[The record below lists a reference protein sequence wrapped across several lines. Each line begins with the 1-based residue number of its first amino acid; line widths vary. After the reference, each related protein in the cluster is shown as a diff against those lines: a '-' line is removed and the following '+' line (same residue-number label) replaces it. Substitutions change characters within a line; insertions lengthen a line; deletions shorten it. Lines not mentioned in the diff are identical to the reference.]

1 MVFHLGSS
9 NLPCRAT
16 LCRGRVHAFDG
27 SPVVLM
33 EGGTTS
39 GAAVGFA
46 WPVLLTGAL
55 ALALLIWLTLR
66 HLSLRPSNDRS
77 WVNDNE
83 RMATADFNGDE
94 VTIRNVRDFNWRS
107 TRDFDERWI
116 DVKVNLDKISKIWFV
131 LEYFDPSKRQ
141 MAHTIMSF
149 ETEDGERLACS
160 IEVRR
165 EKGERYHPLK
175 GMFRQYELIYV
186 WATERDVIGV
196 RTRCRKKSVTHLF
209 EAVVLGPGNE
219 RRMLESYLRR
229 TNKLSED
236 PEWYNTIT
244 NTCTTNIVRHVN
256 EVYPGR
262 VPRAI
267 SILLPGLSPK
277 LLHRNNLVKM
287 TGTLEETLEMSIID
301 GKGDSWDG
309 SGDFGDWIRSVGS
322 IDSSP

>member
-1 MVFHLGSS
+1 
-9 NLPCRAT
+9 
-16 LCRGRVHAFDG
+16 
-27 SPVVLM
+27 M

-94 VTIRNVRDFNWRS
+94 VTIRDVRDFNWRS

-309 SGDFGDWIRSVGS
+309 SGDFGDWIRSEGS

>member
-1 MVFHLGSS
+1 MEVD
-9 NLPCRAT
+9 AT
-16 LCRGRVHAFDG
+16 GWSVASFG
-27 SPVVLM
+27 
-33 EGGTTS
+33 
-39 GAAVGFA
+39 
-46 WPVLLTGAL
+46 WPVLFVGVL
-55 ALALLIWLTLR
+55 ALSFLIWLTLR

-83 RMATADFNGDE
+83 RVATAEFDGDV
-94 VTIRNVRDFNWRS
+94 VTIRNVRDFHWRT

-116 DVKVNLDKISKIWFV
+116 DVKINLDKMSKIWFV
-131 LEYFDPSKRQ
+131 LEYFDPKKRQ
-141 MAHTIMSF
+141 MAHTIMGF
-149 ETEDGERLACS
+149 ETENGERIACS

-175 GMFRQYELIYV
+175 GLFRQYELIYV

-229 TNKLSED
+229 TNKLSEE

-244 NTCTTNIVRHVN
+244 NTCTTNIVGHVN

-267 SILLPGLSPK
+267 SILLPGLSPR

-287 TGTLEETLEMSIID
+287 TGTLEDTMEMSIID
-301 GKGDSWDG
+301 ERAISWDE
-309 SGDFGDWIRSVGS
+309 SSDFGDWIRSEGS

>member
-1 MVFHLGSS
+1 
-9 NLPCRAT
+9 
-16 LCRGRVHAFDG
+16 
-27 SPVVLM
+27 M
-33 EGGTTS
+33 EGGASS
-39 GAAVGFA
+39 GFVAAWLGL
-46 WPVLLTGAL
+46 PILLAGGL
-55 ALALLIWLTLR
+55 ALSFLIWLILR

-83 RMATADFNGDE
+83 RMATADFDGDM

-116 DVKVNLDKISKIWFV
+116 DVKINLDKISKIWFV

-141 MAHTIMSF
+141 MAHTILSF
-149 ETEDGERLACS
+149 ETEDGERIACS

-175 GMFRQYELIYV
+175 GLFRQYELIYV

-219 RRMLESYLRR
+219 RRMLESYLGR
-229 TNKLSED
+229 TNKLSVE

-244 NTCTTNIVRHVN
+244 NTCTTNIVGHVN
-256 EVYPGR
+256 QVYPGR

-301 GKGDSWDG
+301 ERANSWDE
-309 SGDFGDWIRSVGS
+309 SSDFGDWIRSEGS
-322 IDSSP
+322 IDSSL

>member
-1 MVFHLGSS
+1 
-9 NLPCRAT
+9 
-16 LCRGRVHAFDG
+16 
-27 SPVVLM
+27 M
-33 EGGTTS
+33 EGGAS
-39 GAAVGFA
+39 SGFA
-46 WPVLLTGAL
+46 AAWFVLPILLAGGL
-55 ALALLIWLTLR
+55 ALSFLIWLILR

-83 RMATADFNGDE
+83 RMATADFDGDM

-116 DVKVNLDKISKIWFV
+116 DVKINLDKISKIWFV

-141 MAHTIMSF
+141 MAHTILSF
-149 ETEDGERLACS
+149 ETEDGERIACS

-175 GMFRQYELIYV
+175 GLFRQYELIYV

-219 RRMLESYLRR
+219 RRMLESYLGR
-229 TNKLSED
+229 TNKLSVE

-244 NTCTTNIVRHVN
+244 NTCTTNIVGHVN
-256 EVYPGR
+256 QVYPGR

-301 GKGDSWDG
+301 ERANSWDE
-309 SGDFGDWIRSVGS
+309 SSDFGDWIRSEGS

>member
-1 MVFHLGSS
+1 
-9 NLPCRAT
+9 
-16 LCRGRVHAFDG
+16 
-27 SPVVLM
+27 M
-33 EGGTTS
+33 EGGASS
-39 GAAVGFA
+39 GSVAVAFA
-46 WPVLLTGAL
+46 WPVLLAAGL
-55 ALALLIWLTLR
+55 ALSFLIWLILR

-83 RMATADFNGDE
+83 RMATAEFNGEE

-116 DVKVNLDKISKIWFV
+116 DVKINLDTISKIWFV

-165 EKGERYHPLK
+165 EKGERYHPIK

-186 WATERDVIGV
+186 WATESDVIGV

-219 RRMLESYLRR
+219 RRMFESYLRR
-229 TNKLSED
+229 TNKLSEH

-244 NTCTTNIVRHVN
+244 NTCTTNIVGHVN

-301 GKGDSWDG
+301 ERGDSWDG
-309 SGDFGDWIRSVGS
+309 LSDFGDWIRSEGS
-322 IDSSP
+322 IGSSP

>member
-1 MVFHLGSS
+1 MEVD
-9 NLPCRAT
+9 AT
-16 LCRGRVHAFDG
+16 GWSVASFGR
-27 SPVVLM
+27 
-33 EGGTTS
+33 
-39 GAAVGFA
+39 
-46 WPVLLTGAL
+46 PVLFVGVL
-55 ALALLIWLTLR
+55 ALSFLIWLTLR

-83 RMATADFNGDE
+83 RVATAEFDGDV
-94 VTIRNVRDFNWRS
+94 VTIRNVRDFHWRT

-116 DVKVNLDKISKIWFV
+116 DVKINLDKMSKIWFV
-131 LEYFDPSKRQ
+131 LEYFDPKKRQ
-141 MAHTIMSF
+141 MAHTIMGF
-149 ETEDGERLACS
+149 ETENGERIACS

-175 GMFRQYELIYV
+175 GLFRQYELIYV

-229 TNKLSED
+229 TNKLSEE

-244 NTCTTNIVRHVN
+244 NTCTTNIVGHVN

-267 SILLPGLSPK
+267 SILLPGLSPR

-287 TGTLEETLEMSIID
+287 TGTLEDTMEMSIID
-301 GKGDSWDG
+301 ERADSWDE
-309 SGDFGDWIRSVGS
+309 SSDFGDWIRSEGS